1 MAHVMTQSE
10 KTKGSNLAR
19 VFESG
24 QFAVAAELSPPVGPN
39 RGYIERQI
47 KTLRGYADA
56 FNVTSNQSAMVH
68 VASLPVCIMLKQAGL
83 DPVYQVTCRDY
94 NRLSMQANLLGASIH
109 GITNVM
115 AISGDHVTQGDH
127 PHIKPVYDIDSINLA
142 RMIRL
147 MRDEQ
152 VFENGKTIPRIA
164 PDFYIGAASNPFA
177 PPYEFRVIRLAKK
190 VAAGVQ
196 FVQTQLVMNIP
207 RFREFMARV
216 VDAGLHEKV
225 NIMAGVGPIRSRRA
239 AEYMASDIP
248 GLDVPDW
255 ILKRLEGLDKEDQ
268 AKAGAD
274 ICCEIIDEVREI
286 EGVRGVHIMAIS
298 WHRIIPELVKRL
310 GLYPRPQFEPEAT
323 IKGAIDIE

>member
-1 MAHVMTQSE
+1 MANVTTQTE
-10 KTKGSNLAR
+10 KPKNSNLAR
-19 VFESG
+19 VFEAG
-24 QFAVAAELSPPVGPN
+24 HFAVAAEISPPVGPN

-47 KTLRGYADA
+47 KGLRGYADA
-56 FNVTSNQSAMVH
+56 YNVTSNQSAMVH

-94 NRLSMQANLLGASIH
+94 NRLSMQGLLLGASIH
-109 GITNVM
+109 GITNVL
-115 AISGDHVTQGDH
+115 AVSGDHVSQGDH
-127 PHIKPVYDIDSINLA
+127 PHIKPVYDIDSINLV

-152 VFENGKTIPRIA
+152 MFENGKKIPRTA

-190 VAAGVQ
+190 VAAGAQ
-196 FVQTQLVMNIP
+196 FIQTQLVMNVE

-216 VDAGLHEKV
+216 VDLGLHEKV
-225 NIMAGVGPIRSRRA
+225 NIMAGVGPIRSLRA
-239 AEYMASDIP
+239 AEYMAHDIP

-255 ILKRLEGLDKEDQ
+255 ILKRMEGLNKEDQ

-274 ICCEIIDEVREI
+274 MCCEIIQQVREI
-286 EGVRGVHIMAIS
+286 EGVRGVHIMAIA
-298 WHRIIPELVKRL
+298 WHQIIPELVKRL
-310 GLYPRPQFEPEAT
+310 GLYPRPQFESEVTA
-323 IKGAIDIE
+323 